1 MDRQDMIRKMSGFV
15 KETMNKGGETVF
27 GAPQFI
33 IRGQLAAF
41 MGKKDPHKIDWILSG
56 LERTVDGKMY
66 YIPDVVDA
74 IRRGSEIA

>member
-74 IRRGSEIA
+74 ISRGSEIV